1 MWRMTMDPISM
12 AAGAIPMVSGLLD
25 KGLDVAKGAL
35 DLANKL
41 VDTVGKDA
49 KVAGDA
55 HQSEGKCNY

>member
-1 MWRMTMDPISM
+1 MDPISM

-41 VDTVGKDA
+41 ADTVGKDA

-55 HQSEGKCNY
+55 HQPEGKCNY

>member
-1 MWRMTMDPISM
+1 M
-12 AAGAIPMVSGLLD
+12 AAGAIPMISGLLD